1 MDPFSLAAAAVTALA
16 AYFGR
21 QVGRGATEAGDAVA
35 DRLFGLI
42 EQHLAHRPAARAVL
56 NGFVSEPDNGQ
67 LQDRLGSLVGQ
78 LASDDAAF
86 GEQLAQAVEQA
97 TPGVRIERAGAVSF
111 GGNVIQQG
119 TYVAGGDQHI
129 TNGPEQP
136 PR

>member
-21 QVGRGATEAGDAVA
+21 QVGRAATEGGDAVA

-42 EQHLAHRPAARAVL
+42 ESHFTHRPAANAVL
-56 NGFVSEPDNGQ
+56 SGFVGDPDNSQ
-67 LQDRLGSLVGQ
+67 LQDRLGTLVGQ
-78 LASDDAAF
+78 LAMEDAAF
-86 GEQLAQAVEQA
+86 RDQLAQAVEQA
-97 TPGVRIERAGAVSF
+97 APGVKIGRAGTVAF

-129 TNGPEQP
+129 TNGPDQP
-136 PR
+136 TR